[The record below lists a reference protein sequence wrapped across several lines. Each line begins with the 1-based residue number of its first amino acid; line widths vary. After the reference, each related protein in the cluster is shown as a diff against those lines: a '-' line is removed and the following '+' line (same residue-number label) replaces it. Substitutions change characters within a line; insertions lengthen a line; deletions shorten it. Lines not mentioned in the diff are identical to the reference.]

1 MKKSMKVRLF
11 SGLVALCMLL
21 AFLPTAAFAAGNDV
35 AQIGD
40 QTYATLDDAIAA
52 ASDGDTILLLNDATV
67 SKTLD
72 KSITIDG
79 QGHTMTSTDVR
90 YGLSKGRSLTFQNMT
105 AHFDYTIEIE
115 NPEYTSDLSLFYVNG
130 DTDFT
135 FKNAKVYMDG
145 AGASNRLHAIY
156 YDGGSVGTITLDH
169 SRLEIQISRKMQSN
183 GVETKAT

>member
-52 ASDGDTILLLNDATV
+52 ASDGDTILLLDDATV

-90 YGLSKGRSLTFQNMT
+90 YGFSKGRSLTFQNMT
-105 AHFDYTIEIE
+105 CPF
-115 NPEYTSDLSLFYVNG
+115 
-130 DTDFT
+130 
-135 FKNAKVYMDG
+135 
-145 AGASNRLHAIY
+145 RLYH
-156 YDGGSVGTITLDH
+156 
-169 SRLEIQISRKMQSN
+169 RN
-183 GVETKAT
+183 

>member
-52 ASDGDTILLLNDATV
+52 ASDGDTILLLDDATV

-79 QGHTMTSTDVR
+79 QGHTIDLDRCALWLQQGPQPDV
-90 YGLSKGRSLTFQNMT
+90 SKHDRPF
-105 AHFDYTIEIE
+105 
-115 NPEYTSDLSLFYVNG
+115 
-130 DTDFT
+130 
-135 FKNAKVYMDG
+135 
-145 AGASNRLHAIY
+145 RLYH
-156 YDGGSVGTITLDH
+156 
-169 SRLEIQISRKMQSN
+169 RN
-183 GVETKAT
+183 

>member
-1 MKKSMKVRLF
+1 MYAVGVPADSRIC
-11 SGLVALCMLL
+11 SRERCGA
-21 AFLPTAAFAAGNDV
+21 DR
-35 AQIGD
+35 D

-52 ASDGDTILLLNDATV
+52 ASDGDTILLLDDATV

-90 YGLSKGRSLTFQNMT
+90 YGFSKGRSLTFQNMT

-156 YDGGSVGTITLDH
+156 YDGGSVGTLRWTIRGW
-169 SRLEIQISRKMQSN
+169 RLQISRKMQSN